1 MENPRNHHI
10 VIRDMEPEDAEEKG
24 RVHFM
29 SWIETY
35 TGHFDDSVMR
45 ELTLERS
52 VRTAKL
58 HPENTLVA
66 VVDGVIKGF
75 SCHVK
80 CRDDDLQDAGEV
92 MALYVLQSHQGL
104 GLGKRLM
111 EASMERLHHH
121 DIVVVWVLDS
131 NTKAQG
137 FYRHMG
143 FLPDGKTKTVFG
155 KEALRMVF
163 KRP

>member
-1 MENPRNHHI
+1 MKKLRTHHI

-24 RVHFM
+24 RIHFM
-29 SWIETY
+29 SWIVTY
-35 TGHFDDSVMR
+35 TGHFDDNVMK

-52 VRTAKL
+52 VRAAKL
-58 HPENTLVA
+58 YPENTLVA

-75 SCHVK
+75 SCYIK

-92 MALYVLQSHQGL
+92 MALYVLRSHQGL

-111 EASMERLHHH
+111 EASMERLHGH
-121 DIVVVWVLDS
+121 DTVVVWVLAS
-131 NTKAQG
+131 NTKARG

-143 FLPDGKTKTVFG
+143 FVPDGKTKTVFQ
-155 KEALRMVF
+155 KEAVRMVF
-163 KRP
+163 KSD